1 MPPPPNG
8 SGGTGDEGFHDPPS
22 TWDRFGGHFAGDFTG
37 RWRSLHLCQQGI
49 EFTRCRGEHHEN
61 SGEAGQ
67 AAHQT
72 EDRAYCSCS
81 PREEFEFKR
90 LHDCS
95 NISEMVVENSSVNA
109 TPCYCRLHRAR
120 RCCSCMLQISYDH
133 QRRWT
138 YLQRAR
144 NETRPGTLRCPG
156 LVEPW
161 LEDERPSTT
170 IRRNPR
176 PDSASTPTIRSA
188 SSELMTLLRQ
198 DANGRR
204 IASPTAPPQQSRG
217 PSTRSSRRAPDVVRP
232 AALARRRARMGSDAA
247 SRARIRT
254 RPHAA

>member
-1 MPPPPNG
+1 MSTPAQPKRDSHSKFGPNPPTMNEWKSITQTMAMVRRRSSPGRRFMNTVPIKLRSVSIVTGDAACITQSRQAYQPMPPPPNG

-95 NISEMVVENSSVNA
+95 NISEMVVENSSVKA

-120 RCCSCMLQISYDH
+120 RSCSCMLQISRDH
-133 QRRWT
+133 Q
-138 YLQRAR
+138 
-144 NETRPGTLRCPG
+144 
-156 LVEPW
+156 
-161 LEDERPSTT
+161 
-170 IRRNPR
+170 
-176 PDSASTPTIRSA
+176 
-188 SSELMTLLRQ
+188 
-198 DANGRR
+198 
-204 IASPTAPPQQSRG
+204 
-217 PSTRSSRRAPDVVRP
+217 
-232 AALARRRARMGSDAA
+232 
-247 SRARIRT
+247 
-254 RPHAA
+254 